1 MLAILGDFGKK
12 DPEKAVREIMEQVIA
27 TSDGDLIQKKYLNQ
41 LRILAQIRNLA
52 PVNKMIMESLS
63 KYFREDRDM
72 FYIRGEQKGELRG
85 LEKGKTEVVKNLL
98 LETKFTI
105 AKIAS
110 LANVTEDFVE
120 KVKKPLI
127 TGIRPE

>member
-98 LETKFTI
+98 FANKFTVSEI
-105 AKIAS
+105 ATYAS
-110 LANVTEDFVE
+110 VTEDFVE
-120 KVKKPLI
+120 KVKKTLN
-127 TGIRPE
+127 

>member
-72 FYIRGEQKGELRG
+72 FYIRGEQKGEL
-85 LEKGKTEVVKNLL
+85 KNLL
-98 LETKFTI
+98 FANKFTVSEI
-105 AKIAS
+105 ATYAS
-110 LANVTEDFVE
+110 VTEDFVE
-120 KVKKPLI
+120 KVKKTLN
-127 TGIRPE
+127 